1 MRSSGPGTRARR
13 GAAESDVAAAV
24 AAAEAA
30 RTRRE
35 RERSDGAD
43 QTTTSRGWDDLPAPA
58 LSVVIPSYDQA
69 AFVAAAVESALAAVA
84 VELEV
89 VVVDDCSTDESAAV
103 LRALLEGHDGR
114 ALKLVVH
121 GANEGLSAARNRGF
135 LEARA
140 PLVLLLDADD
150 ELLPHG
156 PAALIAALEADPAA
170 AFAYGF
176 LARAGLERED
186 LLGTAPWD
194 PSLFRAGNY
203 VPVTG
208 SLVRRSAWELVGGY
222 SAEGLLELGW
232 EDMDFWLRLAAA
244 GQHGAQIR
252 RIVGTYRVHGESMST
267 VANRHAAA
275 LEAFMRERHPGLMD
289 AA

>member
-1 MRSSGPGTRARR
+1 M
-13 GAAESDVAAAV
+13 
-24 AAAEAA
+24 
-30 RTRRE
+30 
-35 RERSDGAD
+35 
-43 QTTTSRGWDDLPAPA
+43 
-58 LSVVIPSYDQA
+58 
-69 AFVAAAVESALAAVA
+69 
-84 VELEV
+84 
-89 VVVDDCSTDESAAV
+89 

-121 GANEGLSAARNRGF
+121 GDNEGLSAARNRGF

-156 PAALIAALEADPAA
+156 PAALIAALEADPEA
-170 AFAYGF
+170 AFAYGM
-176 LARAGLERED
+176 LARVGLERED

-194 PSLFRAGNY
+194 PALFRHGNY
-203 VPVTG
+203 VPVTC

-244 GQHGAQIR
+244 GQHARPRAAHRRHLPRARRVDEHRR
-252 RIVGTYRVHGESMST
+252 RIATPPRSM
-267 VANRHAAA
+267 
-275 LEAFMRERHPGLMD
+275 AFLRERHPAPDGRRMTPDELLTHLEAELARCRDERDRLRAELEATRGRTRSRRARDGCTGD
-289 AA
+289 ALKSHADLTAEHERDWLLRRAAVGARLEELAR